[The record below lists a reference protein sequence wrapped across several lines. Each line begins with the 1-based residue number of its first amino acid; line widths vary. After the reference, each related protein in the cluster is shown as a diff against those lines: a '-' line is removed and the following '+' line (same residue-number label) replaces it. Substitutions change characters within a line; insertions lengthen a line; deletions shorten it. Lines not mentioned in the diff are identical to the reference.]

1 MILVWLTFR
10 PTFAKERVIGN
21 KTVLGHALFDCNDLI
36 NYQTQLVFDREQV
49 LIVLNP
55 NKHQNDFCREL
66 SKTCS

>member
-1 MILVWLTFR
+1 M
-10 PTFAKERVIGN
+10 GN